1 MSRLS
6 ALWMVPPV
14 AIGIAAA
21 VWFVRN
27 APEPARVETALPGLA
42 VRIER
47 VEPRA
52 IRPLARGWGNVR
64 AAESWTALAE
74 VRGQVLWRHPDLEA
88 GELIPA
94 GTRVMEIDP
103 ADYKLAIAQAEADL
117 AALKAEAAQI
127 EAEAE
132 NTARVLELEQAR
144 LAISESDLARIR
156 ELVAQGTAAQTR
168 AEDAERA
175 ALLARRTVVE
185 LQNTLSLTGPRRD
198 RVEAQTARTQAALAR
213 ARRDLDHTSI
223 VTPYDLRVTSVPTE
237 RFQYVNIGQT
247 LLTGD
252 GVTRAEAVA
261 QVPLPAFRRL
271 LRGTDPVRDTLA
283 AIRAGPSSRI
293 GAEIRLVSD
302 PSQVWPATVSRVE
315 GALDPR
321 ARTVPV
327 VVTVDSPYANA
338 IPPLRPPLLPNMQ
351 VEVTLTG
358 NAIADSVAIP
368 DNALHGGFA
377 YVLDAD
383 SRLDLRPVVEAF
395 RQDGL
400 VVIES
405 GLSPGDLLVL
415 DDIAPAIPGMALV
428 PVGDG
433 Q

>member
-6 ALWMVPPV
+6 ALWLIPPV
-14 AIGIAAA
+14 AVGLAAA

-27 APEPARVETALPGLA
+27 APEPARTDAAPAGLA

-47 VEPRA
+47 IEPRTV
-52 IRPLARGWGNVR
+52 RPLARGWGNIR
-64 AAESWTALAE
+64 AAESWAAVAE
-74 VRGQVLWRHPDLEA
+74 VRGQALWRHPDLEP

-103 ADYKLAIAQAEADL
+103 ADYRLAIAQAEADL
-117 AALKAEAAQI
+117 AALKAESAQI

-132 NTARVLELEQAR
+132 NTARVLDLEKAR
-144 LAISESDLARIR
+144 LAISESDLARTR

-168 AEDAERA
+168 ADEAERA

-185 LQNTLSLTGPRRD
+185 LQNTLSLVDPRRD
-198 RVEAQTARTQAALAR
+198 RVAAQTARTQAALAR
-213 ARRDLDHTSI
+213 ARRDLDHTAI

-252 GVTRAEAVA
+252 SISRAEAVA

-271 LRGTDPVRDTLA
+271 LRGTNPFRDALA
-283 AIRAGPSSRI
+283 AIRTGPAGRI
-293 GAEIRLVSD
+293 GAEVRLVSD
-302 PSQVWPATVSRVE
+302 PTQVWPATVSRVE

-327 VVTVDSPYANA
+327 VVTIENPYASAN
-338 IPPLRPPLLPNMQ
+338 PPLRPPLVPNMQ

-358 NAIADSVAIP
+358 HEIADRVVIP
-368 DNALHGGFA
+368 DSAVHGGLV
-377 YVLDAD
+377 YVMDGDGQLE
-383 SRLDLRPVVEAF
+383 LRPIREAF

-400 VVIES
+400 VIVDS
-405 GLSPGDLLVL
+405 GLAPGELLVL
-415 DDIAPAIPGMALV
+415 DNIAPAIPGMALE
-428 PVGDG
+428 PAGDA